1 MAKISTIIEFKDN
14 ATTVLKKVAGGFD
27 SIIAKSKQVEKAT
40 RAAASALSYMGK
52 GDAKNAALSWSMRMN
67 TNANNAFQSFSK
79 WTPAIQSARSALQGA
94 SGAVKGMFSKNTG
107 GWGRLMDEMNINPS
121 KWRLPDNMGAFQ
133 QPKGLIE
140 NFTNGIINAQS
151 KVGNLISKVGEV
163 AYAFHPAVGVAISFT
178 GQIIKAG
185 TILQRFRGEIFK
197 ITAGLA
203 GALLPSFGGLENI
216 ITRIGWKLQTLAA
229 GTYFFKN
236 IAGKVSDAFAL
247 VDDYVSSQAKI
258 KNVKGE
264 LESVVD
270 IQQMVRKEATRSRV
284 PYQKLLDE
292 VTTLKMTTG
301 DAFADASEATK
312 FMGIISRAFAVSGVG
327 AEQASSSMLQLR
339 QALSSG
345 VLQGDELRSILEGA
359 PLLAR
364 MLAEN
369 LGYDGVGA
377 MKEAA
382 SKGALTTEKVI
393 EGIMSA
399 EEKIDEMFSKMPVR
413 WSDVMSR
420 IKTEKFF
427 ALQPLFEKISK
438 ELNALPLEEIYT
450 KLGAAFEWASSK
462 GIEFID
468 RVKWI
473 ADVFKGGDTDAGVT
487 LLIKS
492 FSGALT
498 FLFGVLKGGNVGL
511 LFQVVGALKMISQL
525 GGFDATN
532 SAIDSFVGI
541 LDNFSNVYPKIL
553 SNLMTNLTE
562 VFGAIKTR
570 MPDIMEAFSN
580 AVVTAFNA
588 VTEHAPTFIDS
599 LASTLVIGLTEL
611 NGRMPEIGAA
621 ATRMLDKI
629 LETLDAHSFDVGTAL
644 GNLAGSV
651 LDWFNNNYGS
661 FTSAADSVIKGFI
674 DGLNST
680 GVISKLTQAFETVI
694 DSALRGLGNI
704 ILTWMGNEV
713 KRFFTEDIPDLV
725 GGKENAARIG
735 GINGDLPSSGSTLL
749 PPSFQNPKITPVIQ
763 KPTYDV
769 GLPETIT
776 TWGEQTGKTAG
787 QKVTEATG
795 TTLSANMPQRVVEG
809 LGTAQSAVQAQA
821 PLFDASGK
829 ALGTGLTQGY
839 GVGVQPFTTG
849 APVEASN
856 TAGTVLSTMPS
867 FVQAGNALGKG
878 LYLGWMVQHPVIVA
892 AARNTTT
899 SSQRTVM
906 KYTGIFFYAGYQLS
920 AGIASGVTA
929 GSGLVQSAVRT
940 VINRAA
946 AAARAAAQIKSPSKL
961 MDKTVGFMLGAGVT
975 QGIYR
980 SIPLVENAAQDL
992 VRAIERNSKIE
1003 SKISVKTDE
1012 FKIPD
1017 KEDIEREL
1025 SEAARDEVVANAR
1038 IQYVNRYTQMHTT
1051 PSINFG
1057 DVHETADV
1065 NAIIS
1070 RLAEFLTETYQAD
1083 LEIIG

>member
-67 TNANNAFQSFSK
+67 TNANKAFQSFSK

-94 SGAVKGMFSKNTG
+94 SGAIQGMFSKNAG
-107 GWGRLMDEMNINPS
+107 GWGRLMDEMDINPS
-121 KWRLPDNMGAFQ
+121 KWRLPDNMGAFK

-236 IAGKVSDAFAL
+236 IAGKVSEAFAL

-301 DAFADASEATK
+301 DAFADTSEATK
-312 FMGIISRAFAVSGVG
+312 FMGIISRAFAISGVG

-413 WSDVMSR
+413 WSDVMNR

-541 LDNFSNVYPKIL
+541 LDNFSSVYPKIL

-588 VTEHAPTFIDS
+588 VTEHAPTFIDN

-629 LETLDAHSFDVGTAL
+629 LETLDTHSFDVGTAL

-651 LDWFNNNYGS
+651 LDWFNNNYGR

-704 ILTWMGNEV
+704 ILTWLGNEV
-713 KRFFTEDIPDLV
+713 RRFFTEDIPELV

-776 TWGEQTGKTAG
+776 MWGELTGKTTG
-787 QKVTEATG
+787 QRVTEATG
-795 TTLSANMPQRVVEG
+795 ETLSANMPQRVAEG

-892 AARNTTT
+892 AARNTAT
-899 SSQRTVM
+899 SSQGTIM

>member
-67 TNANNAFQSFSK
+67 TNANKAFQSFSK

-94 SGAVKGMFSKNTG
+94 SGAVQGMFSKNAG
-107 GWGRLMDEMNINPS
+107 GWGRLMDEMDINPS
-121 KWRLPDNMGAFQ
+121 KWRLPDNMGAFK

-236 IAGKVSDAFAL
+236 IAGKVSEAFAL

-301 DAFADASEATK
+301 DAFADTSEATK
-312 FMGIISRAFAVSGVG
+312 FMGIISRAFAISGVG

-369 LGYDGVGA
+369 LGYAGVGA

-413 WSDVMSR
+413 WSDVMNR

-487 LLIKS
+487 LLIKN

-541 LDNFSNVYPKIL
+541 LDNFSSVYPKIL

-580 AVVTAFNA
+580 AIVAAFNA
-588 VTEHAPTFIDS
+588 VTEHAPTFIDN

-661 FTSAADSVIKGFI
+661 FSSAADSVIKGFI

-704 ILTWMGNEV
+704 ILTWLGNEV
-713 KRFFTEDIPDLV
+713 KRFFTEDIPKLV

-735 GINGDLPSSGSTLL
+735 GINGDLPSSTGALL
-749 PPSFQNPKITPVIQ
+749 PPSFQNPKITPVVQ

-776 TWGEQTGKTAG
+776 MWGEQTGKTAG

-795 TTLSANMPQRVVEG
+795 TTLSANMPQRVAEG

-867 FVQAGNALGKG
+867 FVQAGNALGEG

-892 AARNTTT
+892 AARNTAT
-899 SSQRTVM
+899 SSQRTIM

-992 VRAIERNSKIE
+992 VRAVERNSKIE
-1003 SKISVKTDE
+1003 SKISVKTDK

>member
-1 MAKISTIIEFKDN
+1 MAKISTIIEFKDS

-40 RAAASALSYMGK
+40 KAAASALSYMGK

-67 TNANNAFQSFSK
+67 TNANKAFQSFSK
-79 WTPAIQSARSALQGA
+79 WTPAIQAGRSALQGA
-94 SGAVKGMFSKNTG
+94 SGAVKDMFSNNAG

-121 KWRLPDNMGAFQ
+121 KWRLPDNMGAFK

-151 KVGNLISKVGEV
+151 KVGDLISKAGEV

-236 IAGKVSDAFAL
+236 IAGKVGEAFEL
-247 VDDYVSSQAKI
+247 VDSYVSSKAKI
-258 KNVKGE
+258 ENVRSE

-292 VTTLKMTTG
+292 VTALKMTTG
-301 DAFADASEATK
+301 DAFADTSEATK
-312 FMGIISRAFAVSGVG
+312 FMGVISRAFAVSGVG

-369 LGYDGVGA
+369 LGYSGVGA

-382 SKGALTTEKVI
+382 SDRELTTERVI
-393 EGIMSA
+393 EGIMAA
-399 EEKIDEMFSKMPVR
+399 ESKIDEMFAKMPMR
-413 WSDVMSR
+413 WSDIMSR
-420 IKTEKFF
+420 INTDKFF
-427 ALQPLFEKISK
+427 ALQPLFQKISD
-438 ELNALPLEEIYT
+438 ELNALPLDDIFN
-450 KLGAAFEWASSK
+450 KIGDSFEWAGNK

-468 RVKWI
+468 RIKWI
-473 ADVFKGGDTDAGVT
+473 ADVFRGGDSDLGTT
-487 LLIKS
+487 LFIKN

-511 LFQVVGALKMISQL
+511 LFQVVGALKTISQI

-541 LDNFSNVYPKIL
+541 LDNFSSVYPKIL
-553 SNLMTNLTE
+553 SDLMTNLTE

-570 MPDIMEAFSN
+570 MPDIMEALSN
-580 AVVTAFNA
+580 AVVAAFNA
-588 VTEHAPTFIDS
+588 VTEHSPTFIDN

-621 ATRMLDKI
+621 ATRMLNKI

-651 LDWFNNNYGS
+651 LDWFSNNYGS
-661 FTSAADSVIKGFI
+661 FASAADSIIKGFTE
-674 DGLNST
+674 GLNST
-680 GVISKLTQAFETVI
+680 GVLSKLTQAFETVI
-694 DSALRGLGNI
+694 DSALKGLGNI
-704 ILTWMGNEV
+704 ILTWLGNEV
-713 KRFFTEDIPDLV
+713 KRFFTGDIPELV
-725 GGKENAARIG
+725 GGKKNAAQIG
-735 GINGDLPSSGSTLL
+735 GISGDLPSSTSTLL
-749 PPSFQNPKITPVIQ
+749 PPSFQNPKITPEIQ
-763 KPTYDV
+763 KPTYVV

-776 TWGEQTGKTAG
+776 MWGELTGKTTG
-787 QKVTEATG
+787 QKVAEATG
-795 TTLSANMPQRVVEG
+795 TTLSANMPQRVAEG
-809 LGTAQSAVQAQA
+809 LGTSQSAVQAQV

-839 GVGVQPFTTG
+839 DVGVQPFTTG

-867 FVQAGNALGKG
+867 FVRAGNALGEG

-892 AARNTTT
+892 AARNTAT
-899 SSQRTVM
+899 SSQGTIM

-920 AGIASGVTA
+920 AGIASGITA
-929 GSGLVQSAVRT
+929 GSGLVQSAVRV

-946 AAARAAAQIKSPSKL
+946 TAARVAAQIKSPSKL
-961 MDKTVGFMLGAGVT
+961 MDKTVGFMLGAGIT